1 MSTRSQAAVTVG
13 ARMREA
19 RNTLELS
26 ARQAAAR
33 AGMDVTHYSRIER
46 GEGNATLHAL
56 VKISAA
62 LQIDPGELIAGL
74 TLSDLPTADLRGAHT
89 ADEFQAW
96 LAEKRRRDAS
106 K

>member
-1 MSTRSQAAVTVG
+1 
-13 ARMREA
+13 MRDA
-19 RNTLELS
+19 RNELGLS
-26 ARQAAAR
+26 ARQAAAQ

-62 LQIDPGELIAGL
+62 LQVDPGELVAGL
-74 TLSDLPTADLRGAHT
+74 TLSDLPASDLRGAHT

-96 LAEKRRRDAS
+96 LAEKRRREGGT
-106 K
+106 

>member
-19 RNTLELS
+19 RNTLGLS
-26 ARQAAAR
+26 ARQAAGH

-56 VKISAA
+56 VKIGTA
-62 LQIDPGELIAGL
+62 LQTDPGELITGL
-74 TLSDLPTADLRGAHT
+74 TLSDLPASDLRGAHT

-96 LAEKRRRDAS
+96 LAEKRRRDDS